1 MYLLGSN
8 HRKKKLSFILFYRN
22 TGCYILFIVSF
33 SRHSYKASTYYTK
46 FHLTQ
51 GFKNSINKVNCT
63 WMNNFMRSGSL
74 SYTIGLRMMRV
85 WEMGCSKCGYCGD
98 TRTVCV
104 LISCSLSGS
113 NLVLLIAEWN
123 GSGSFL
129 NVGFSFLGNGDWDA
143 CWLCIT
149 IGDDWRDTERMRW
162 NWTFEIS
169 GFKCGLRPLEGAM
182 TNEGRLVIVAF
193 PTISEEER
201 SEVVSIIAAAV
212 ELLYHGC

>member
-8 HRKKKLSFILFYRN
+8 HRKKLSFILFYQN

-85 WEMGCSKCGYCGD
+85 WDMGCCKCGYCGD

-123 GSGSFL
+123 GSDDFL
-129 NVGFSFLGNGDWDA
+129 NVERLIFRQWRLGCQMNV
-143 CWLCIT
+143 LT
-149 IGDDWRDTERMRW
+149 MHHDWRWLTR
-162 NWTFEIS
+162 
-169 GFKCGLRPLEGAM
+169 
-182 TNEGRLVIVAF
+182 
-193 PTISEEER
+193 
-201 SEVVSIIAAAV
+201 
-212 ELLYHGC
+212 